1 MDYNSAMAEIM
12 VSAERLQSMFDNRH
26 KEITE
31 VKKELKLKCDLNKVV
46 ENDSVISFEDLTTI
60 AKFFKKPWS
69 YLLIDEK
76 ENMPKFGHDNRTIE
90 NKKHPVS
97 AEMVQELQAAEL
109 MLDTVID
116 IYPENSYKLPNV
128 SVSTSDMSDKTA
140 VAVREFFGITLKR
153 QLDCKDQ
160 YEALRLWSEAIQSSG
175 IYVSQR
181 RLVDQNIRAFS
192 ISRKKHAVIVISTR
206 DSAYARI
213 FSLLH
218 EYCHVIMRNTGICDL
233 DEEHNALE
241 SLCNTFAAQVLL
253 PDELIKKELKGFSFT
268 GILDED
274 EKTIQDLS
282 HHFRVSQAALL
293 IRLKSVGLL
302 QDSYFHKLETKRRSR
317 RGVNT
322 GKGGDY
328 YATAINKVG
337 KQYAKDIFGALSD
350 GVINRSDASAVLGV
364 GEHIVSRFK
373 DRLFNA
379 PRATNE

>member
-1 MDYNSAMAEIM
+1 MDYNNVMAEIT

-31 VKKELKLKCDLNKVV
+31 VKKELNLKCDLNKVV
-46 ENDSVISFEDLTTI
+46 LNDSVISFEDLEAI
-60 AKFFKKPWS
+60 ARYFKKPWS

-76 ENMPKFGHDNRTIE
+76 ELMPKFGHDNRTVE
-90 NKKHPVS
+90 NKKRPVS

-109 MLDTVID
+109 MLDTAID
-116 IYPENSYKLPNV
+116 IYPENSYKLPNI
-128 SVSTSDMSDKTA
+128 SVAIDSVTDETA
-140 VAVREFFGITLKR
+140 IAVRDFFKITIKR

-160 YEALRLWSEAIQSSG
+160 YEALRLWSEAIQSTG

-181 RLVDQNIRAFS
+181 RLVDENIRAFS
-192 ISRKKHAVIVISTR
+192 IARKKHAVIVVSTR

-218 EYCHVIMRNTGICDL
+218 EYCHVVMRNTGICDL
-233 DEEHNALE
+233 SEVHNTLE

-253 PDELIKKELKGFSFT
+253 PDEMIKKELKGFSFA
-268 GILDED
+268 GDLDED
-274 EKTIQDLS
+274 EKTVQDLS

-302 QDSYFHKLETKRRSR
+302 QESYFNKLESKRRSR
-317 RGVNT
+317 RRSNT